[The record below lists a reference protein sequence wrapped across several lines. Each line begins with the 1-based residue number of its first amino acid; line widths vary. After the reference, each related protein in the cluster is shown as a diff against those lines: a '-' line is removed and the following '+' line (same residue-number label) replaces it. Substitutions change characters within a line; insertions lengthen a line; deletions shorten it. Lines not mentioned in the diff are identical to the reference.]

1 LPRVAPCSASGVGR
15 SVCLDHVRL
24 KRQDFREI
32 GEYTAGAMKEVWKPT
47 LTNRSQKPYSGYGD
61 NIMPENVDGQQPQK
75 PPEENISPERIENA
89 RKDWT
94 TYRGPLEK
102 LTHDERQ
109 AIEEAVKIGRGPL
122 SQEEIKEINDKFGGA
137 EADMWGHGFDEEL
150 RKSTM
155 EDIINS
161 RSTRKTSEETP
172 KIEAS
177 GAGGPPKEPLAG
189 HEAPPAVEEDGDN
202 NEGRQEGVKITD
214 QRLIEVVNRVNQTIK
229 TAGGART
236 VNPEFI
242 NSQIN
247 EIRDLLGRHPIDA
260 SQSQAVKDML
270 YRMLAEQGRG
280 YDSYREKMREILDL
294 PEGEARKKEVIE
306 LLSQMSPYANSLD
319 PEFVREV
326 AKDRVALDY
335 LVNRIIAQPLDAEQE
350 EYRLSFYGGI
360 NLDQIKD
367 VLKTRAGGSGEQAQE
382 AENSYKKVLYV
393 SGAAQLFHTMNLQII
408 TGNLEQFVNGA
419 RAISPEQ
426 LQIMQ
431 NIPGVA
437 QIMRIFDEEIFRV
450 LNKNKMID
458 NKSYDKLMGLI
469 RNSETGEIM
478 GWEKEGGTVE
488 KRFRELVKTR
498 EIEGISNLEDW
509 QVKWAFHVGKIMG
522 NLSLRT
528 AEQISLSKVPG
539 GDRQYASI
547 PQESAARLMNWIGW
561 TGMRFNMAEA
571 RGGIFLAKM
580 TSKFF
585 QRDREEQGYGK
596 SKIQELGWQKLED
609 FELSGIFGV
618 TGIWSSWRQNLIILG
633 HAPSGDRITPKGE
646 NERIKSIG
654 EFLSEAGKFKL
665 RSSQDPDKLLEKSEF
680 VQVLGLKG
688 KRLKEALDMESAERL
703 KEVFLMENG
712 DLNSQRFNNAL
723 GLILKHGSINPSEKD
738 LPIFRKAKEDV
749 RAAIWRSIAVDNPL
763 AIIPYLQNTVIET
776 GRVVDGKKEGTTIAL
791 TGFDTDEWD
800 TFTNHMST
808 LNEIRMQKIR
818 KGEFITLRQ
827 VVESENS
834 RDGGIK
840 LTKYENDLLDEIK
853 LKGDSLSFDLANV
866 RFPNNPFMNDVLFER
881 ANYSEAGAEFY
892 RRRAGGD
899 LSSFHKAGEEF
910 SKLMMNPGGTP
921 PEDAFKAILGGIEA
935 IGSPLG
941 TDAGQD
947 RMRQFLEAYLTFI
960 SKGDYLGVD
969 VEGGIAKGPLW
980 EVVRWLNK
988 DNAFSG
994 IQSRLRKPTSIAQ
1007 VISGVDAPSIDEFG
1021 MRSILDKL
1029 LHDGLTRRASLDE
1042 YGMVKY
1048 IDVDEKFRKKLK
1060 AGLLGILLAFI
1071 RDVPKIV
1078 LAGAVSELGQKIS
1091 KTK

>member
-1 LPRVAPCSASGVGR
+1 
-15 SVCLDHVRL
+15 
-24 KRQDFREI
+24 
-32 GEYTAGAMKEVWKPT
+32 M
-47 LTNRSQKPYSGYGD
+47 
-61 NIMPENVDGQQPQK
+61 
-75 PPEENISPERIENA
+75 
-89 RKDWT
+89 
-94 TYRGPLEK
+94 
-102 LTHDERQ
+102 
-109 AIEEAVKIGRGPL
+109 
-122 SQEEIKEINDKFGGA
+122 
-137 EADMWGHGFDEEL
+137 
-150 RKSTM
+150 
-155 EDIINS
+155 
-161 RSTRKTSEETP
+161 
-172 KIEAS
+172 
-177 GAGGPPKEPLAG
+177 
-189 HEAPPAVEEDGDN
+189 
-202 NEGRQEGVKITD
+202 
-214 QRLIEVVNRVNQTIK
+214 
-229 TAGGART
+229 
-236 VNPEFI
+236 
-242 NSQIN
+242 
-247 EIRDLLGRHPIDA
+247 
-260 SQSQAVKDML
+260 
-270 YRMLAEQGRG
+270 
-280 YDSYREKMREILDL
+280 
-294 PEGEARKKEVIE
+294 
-306 LLSQMSPYANSLD
+306 
-319 PEFVREV
+319 
-326 AKDRVALDY
+326 
-335 LVNRIIAQPLDAEQE
+335 
-350 EYRLSFYGGI
+350 
-360 NLDQIKD
+360 
-367 VLKTRAGGSGEQAQE
+367 
-382 AENSYKKVLYV
+382 
-393 SGAAQLFHTMNLQII
+393 
-408 TGNLEQFVNGA
+408 
-419 RAISPEQ
+419 
-426 LQIMQ
+426 
-431 NIPGVA
+431 
-437 QIMRIFDEEIFRV
+437 
-450 LNKNKMID
+450 
-458 NKSYDKLMGLI
+458 
-469 RNSETGEIM
+469 
-478 GWEKEGGTVE
+478 
-488 KRFRELVKTR
+488 
-498 EIEGISNLEDW
+498 
-509 QVKWAFHVGKIMG
+509 
-522 NLSLRT
+522 
-528 AEQISLSKVPG
+528 
-539 GDRQYASI
+539 
-547 PQESAARLMNWIGW
+547 
-561 TGMRFNMAEA
+561 
-571 RGGIFLAKM
+571 
-580 TSKFF
+580 
-585 QRDREEQGYGK
+585 
-596 SKIQELGWQKLED
+596 
-609 FELSGIFGV
+609 
-618 TGIWSSWRQNLIILG
+618 
-633 HAPSGDRITPKGE
+633 
-646 NERIKSIG
+646 
-654 EFLSEAGKFKL
+654 
-665 RSSQDPDKLLEKSEF
+665 
-680 VQVLGLKG
+680 
-688 KRLKEALDMESAERL
+688 
-703 KEVFLMENG
+703 
-712 DLNSQRFNNAL
+712 
-723 GLILKHGSINPSEKD
+723 
-738 LPIFRKAKEDV
+738 
-749 RAAIWRSIAVDNPL
+749 
-763 AIIPYLQNTVIET
+763 QNTVIET